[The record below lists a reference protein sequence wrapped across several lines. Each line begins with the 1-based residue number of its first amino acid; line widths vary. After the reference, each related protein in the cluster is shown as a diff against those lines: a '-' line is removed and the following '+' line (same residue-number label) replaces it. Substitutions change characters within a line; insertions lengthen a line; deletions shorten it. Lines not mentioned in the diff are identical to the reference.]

1 MVRRA
6 NGFPVTDPLDRTT
19 ILTHSCGHVATWIWE
34 PGIPPEEAAPI
45 LMAKRCPWC
54 GGDSGD
60 VLGQATFGGTMP
72 DLFTLEGL
80 GECRRLL
87 TEEEVLSDE

>member
-1 MVRRA
+1 MET
-6 NGFPVTDPLDRTT
+6 PVERTT

-34 PGIPPEEAAPI
+34 PGIPAEEATKI
-45 LMAKRCPWC
+45 LAAKRCPWC

-60 VLGQATFGGTMP
+60 VLDLLAIDTAMP

-87 TEEEVLSDE
+87 TEEEAIVGGDTDADPR

>member
-1 MVRRA
+1 MET
-6 NGFPVTDPLDRTT
+6 PVERTT

-34 PGIPPEEAAPI
+34 PGIPAEEATKI
-45 LMAKRCPWC
+45 LSAKRCPWC

-60 VLGQATFGGTMP
+60 PLTADRQSMP

-87 TEEEVLSDE
+87 TEEEALDVP